1 MKDRL
6 NSLRADFEAHE
17 IDAML
22 ITSPLNRRY
31 LTGFTGS
38 AGTLLV
44 TTSEAY
50 LVVDSRYH
58 EQAREQVRECVI
70 VPQGRELTQNLRD
83 LAADANVGRLGFES
97 ENVSYGTYRRWTANV
112 SELQWIPITDM
123 VETLRL
129 VKDDDELEAIRRAA
143 SIADE
148 AFEEILP
155 TVRAGRTEAE
165 IALDLE
171 FCARRLGAEGLSF
184 PLIVASGER
193 SSLPHGR
200 ASERQIRPGDFI
212 TFDYG
217 VVYDGYCS
225 DATRTIAVGEPG
237 DDAREVYQTVLSA
250 QLRALDQLRPGK
262 TGFEIDSAARCIIE
276 DAGFGDYFG
285 HGLGHGVGLAVHEG
299 PRLSYMDA
307 NEVLKPGMVVTVE
320 PGIYLP
326 SRFGVRIEDLVVVT
340 DDGAEILTTPT
351 KELVVNEE

>member
-6 NSLRADFEAHE
+6 NSLRADFEAQG

-38 AGTLLV
+38 AGTVLV

-50 LVVDSRYH
+50 LIVDSRYH
-58 EQAREQVRECVI
+58 EQARDQAEGCVV
-70 VPQGRELTQNLRD
+70 VPQGRKLTEDLSNL
-83 LAADANVGRLGFES
+83 VGESGLRRVGFEA
-97 ENVSYGTYRRWTANV
+97 EQLSYGKHRRYSAQV
-112 SELQWIPITDM
+112 PGVQWIPVTDI
-123 VETLRL
+123 VERLRL
-129 VKDDDELEAIRRAA
+129 VKDEDELDTIRRAA
-143 SIADE
+143 AIADE

-171 FCARRLGAEGLSF
+171 FCARRMGAEGLSF

-200 ASERQIRPGDFI
+200 ASDRRIRPGDFV

-217 VVYDGYCS
+217 VLYQGYCS
-225 DATRTIAVGEPG
+225 DATRTVAVGEPG
-237 DDAREVYQTVLSA
+237 DEARRVYETVLSA
-250 QLRALDQLRPGK
+250 QLGALEELRPGK
-262 TGFEIDSAARCIIE
+262 TGFEIDGVARCIIE

-307 NEVLKPGMVVTVE
+307 DEVLEPGMVVTVE

-326 SRFGVRIEDLVVVT
+326 GRFGVRIEDLVVVA
-340 DDGAEILTTPT
+340 DDGPEILTTPT